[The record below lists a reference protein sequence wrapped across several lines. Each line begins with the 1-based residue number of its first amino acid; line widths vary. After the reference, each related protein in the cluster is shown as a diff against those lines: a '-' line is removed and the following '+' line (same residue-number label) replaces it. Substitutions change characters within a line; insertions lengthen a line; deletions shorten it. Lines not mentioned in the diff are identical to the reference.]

1 MNPFTHVVNWPWYYV
16 ALYFY
21 ISGVS
26 AGAYFI
32 GSLAELYGGERQ
44 REIRRVA
51 FSLAL
56 PLIVTAPVLLIADLG
71 RPERFWYLML
81 YAKDGIPYINLQSP
95 VSLGAWGLIVYGGFA
110 LLSFLNAVAENG
122 HPALAPFTRFY
133 NCLPRKV
140 YAALGMLA
148 GLFVVGYPG
157 VLLNLTAWPLWE
169 ATSPLLG
176 SLFIA
181 SGASTGAAAIVLVV
195 AWQKRAA
202 GDAYAHLEK
211 LDRVSMIIEL
221 LIIGAVIVV
230 AGQYAAPIMSG
241 FYGIMFW
248 GGTVFLGILLPL
260 GLYWYAGRPGTDRN
274 RLVMLT
280 AVFVLFGGALLRISL
295 MQAG

>member
-1 MNPFTHVVNWPWYYV
+1 MSV
-16 ALYFY
+16 
-21 ISGVS
+21 
-26 AGAYFI
+26 
-32 GSLAELYGGERQ
+32 
-44 REIRRVA
+44 
-51 FSLAL
+51 
-56 PLIVTAPVLLIADLG
+56 
-71 RPERFWYLML
+71 
-81 YAKDGIPYINLQSP
+81 
-95 VSLGAWGLIVYGGFA
+95 GAWGLIVYGGFA
-110 LLSFLNAVAENG
+110 LLSFVNAVAENG

-133 NCLPRKV
+133 NWLPRKV
-140 YAALGMLA
+140 YATLGMLA

-221 LIIGAVIVV
+221 LIIGAVIII
-230 AGQYAAPIMSG
+230 ARQYAAPIMSG

-248 GGTVFLGILLPL
+248 GGTVFLGILFPL
-260 GLYWYAGRPGTDRN
+260 GLYWYAGRPGADRN

-280 AVFVLFGGALLRISL
+280 AVLVLFGGALLRISL